1 MSTQCSQEVA
11 RASFGPVS
19 ESRDPCQGLCLA
31 DTSINA
37 KFWNW
42 WSIFREGS
50 GRFYEELS
58 HNTTAALKPK
68 LELIYVR
75 YQAAASTQTYE
86 HQTESRRSANFTL
99 TLSQK
104 HAPGLGPP
112 KFKHLSKACL
122 TFTHDGKQEGDE
134 GKSEGHNSPPPRRPS
149 RSMKGITRKPRKL
162 WQLQNFRKCFRGTSS
177 GNCFTMDASAP
188 SRLLPVG
195 STPRI
200 AGLVISRFGLRGLGA
215 TCDSPSRHI
224 PPPGSFQSRY
234 ETLESQKKPFRP

>member
-1 MSTQCSQEVA
+1 MDVNASVPKKLLAPPLGQYPS
-11 RASFGPVS
+11 RATLAKVSAWQTLPSMRNFGTGGPYF
-19 ESRDPCQGLCLA
+19 EKAP
-31 DTSINA
+31 
-37 KFWNW
+37 
-42 WSIFREGS
+42 

-134 GKSEGHNSPPPRRPS
+134 GKSEGHNSPPPHADPAGG
-149 RSMKGITRKPRKL
+149 MKGITRKPRKL
-162 WQLQNFRKCFRGTSS
+162 WQLFN
-177 GNCFTMDASAP
+177 
-188 SRLLPVG
+188 
-195 STPRI
+195 
-200 AGLVISRFGLRGLGA
+200 
-215 TCDSPSRHI
+215 
-224 PPPGSFQSRY
+224 
-234 ETLESQKKPFRP
+234 